1 MTPIGGA
8 TTSGRWGGRRNKNLL
23 TRIESLQLQGTEV
36 GKNVLAAALTFNLRV
51 PSTARRAGQMA
62 VLLNGDWLR

>member
-1 MTPIGGA
+1 MTQIGGA
-8 TTSGRWGGRRNKNLL
+8 TAPGKWGGRRNQIFL

-36 GKNVLAAALTFNLRV
+36 GKKRTAASTFNLRV